1 MLTIKR
7 IIMLEKYL
15 EDLESRIDADQENK
29 LIGYWR
35 KFLHNEIKEEL
46 FIPKREY
53 TAQPTIE
60 FPDILGNKAMKDMDL
75 MMIRELKG
83 CSKLLTNN
91 EGSLLNV
98 RANYSVGILPSM
110 FGADI
115 FYSDDKLNMMPI
127 TKKVSPEQISKILQ
141 KGIPD
146 LNSGLIPN
154 VFEFGHYFNELIADY
169 PKVKKYIHHY
179 HPDFQGPLDV
189 VELLWGTELFTDV
202 LLEPQKVKD
211 LLELVTD
218 TYIMLM
224 KKWYKEFPSYYE
236 DMAVHW
242 GLMMPGHV
250 MIRDDSA
257 TNFSPDLV
265 KELVLPYNQRIL
277 NEFNGGSIHFCGNG
291 THFIEDFSNMEN
303 MWGIQLSQ
311 PDYNDM
317 ETIFKYTVDKKI
329 KLLGLRQ
336 DGIEQA
342 IQQKRPLK
350 GQIHT
355 GEFIF
360 HTTSAK
366 KG

>member
-1 MLTIKR
+1 M
-7 IIMLEKYL
+7 IMLKKYL
-15 EDLESRIDADQENK
+15 DDLESRIDANQEDI
-29 LIGYWR
+29 LIDHWR
-35 KFLHNEIKEEL
+35 KFVHDEISEDL

-53 TAQPTIE
+53 TAPETLEYPT
-60 FPDILGNKAMKDMDL
+60 ILGNKAMKDMDL
-75 MMIRELKG
+75 MMLRELKG
-83 CSKLLTNN
+83 CSNLLTSNV
-91 EGSLLNV
+91 GSLLNV

-110 FGADI
+110 FGAEI
-115 FYSDDKLNMMPI
+115 FYSDDKLNLMPI
-127 TKKVSPEQISKILQ
+127 TKKMAPDQINKVLE
-141 KGIPD
+141 KGVPD
-146 LNSGLIPN
+146 IGAGLIPH
-154 VFEFGHYFNELIADY
+154 VFEFGHYFNELIAGY
-169 PKVKKYIHHY
+169 PKMKKYIHHY

-202 LLEPQKVKD
+202 LMEPQKVKD

-224 KKWYKEFPSYYE
+224 KKWYKEFPPYYD
-236 DMAVHW
+236 DMEVHW

-265 KELVLPYNQRIL
+265 QELVLPYNQRIL
-277 NEFNGGSIHFCGNG
+277 DEFNGGSIHFCGNG
-291 THFIEDFSNMEN
+291 THFIEDFSNLDK

-317 ETIFKYTVDKKI
+317 DTIFKHTVDKNI

-336 DGIEQA
+336 DGVEMALEQN
-342 IQQKRPLK
+342 RPLK

-360 HTTSAK
+360 HTTSSK